1 MTPLGYPADEGRTPK
16 RKEISEF
23 VFHEGYGKKG

>member
-1 MTPLGYPADEGRTPK
+1 MTPLGYPATGAGSPK

-23 VFHEGYGKKG
+23 VYYERYGKK